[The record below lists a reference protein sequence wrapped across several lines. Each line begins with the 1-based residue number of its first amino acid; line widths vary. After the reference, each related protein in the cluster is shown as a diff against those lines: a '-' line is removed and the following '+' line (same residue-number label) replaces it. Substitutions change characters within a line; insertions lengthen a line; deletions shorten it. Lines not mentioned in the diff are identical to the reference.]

1 MKSSRKSKSFSELT
15 VMEGYRQVIRVQ
27 KWITLLGM
35 LLLILKFAAWWI
47 TESVAILTD
56 ALESIVNV
64 TAGIITLASLI
75 VAAKPRDSKHP
86 YGHGK
91 AEFISAGIEGTLITL
106 AGIIIFYEAGRR
118 LFHPGHIEKLD
129 SGILLVGISGLANLA
144 AGLIAVK
151 TGKKNKSLGITA
163 TGKHLLSDAYST
175 GGLLA
180 GLLLLYFTGWKWIDS
195 AVAIIFGIF
204 IVVTG
209 FKIVRS
215 SIAGIMDEADEHLFA
230 ELVNLLNNNRNE
242 NWIDLHN
249 FRVIKHGSRLHLD
262 CHLTL
267 PWFINLNEAHHEVE
281 KLDNLIRQAYGTSI
295 EMFVHTDGCLP
306 MSCPICIKSNC
317 PVRKFPLKEK
327 IEWTPQNLFENSK
340 HEYNNQAG
348 R

>member
-1 MKSSRKSKSFSELT
+1 M
-15 VMEGYRQVIRVQ
+15 
-27 KWITLLGM
+27 
-35 LLLILKFAAWWI
+35 
-47 TESVAILTD
+47 
-56 ALESIVNV
+56 
-64 TAGIITLASLI
+64 
-75 VAAKPRDSKHP
+75 
-86 YGHGK
+86 
-91 AEFISAGIEGTLITL
+91 
-106 AGIIIFYEAGRR
+106 
-118 LFHPGHIEKLD
+118 
-129 SGILLVGISGLANLA
+129 LVGISGLANLA

-209 FKIVRS
+209 IKIVRS
-215 SIAGIMDEADEHLFA
+215 CIAGIMDEADEHLFA

-242 NWIDLHN
+242 NWIDQHN

-306 MSCPICIKSNC
+306 M
-317 PVRKFPLKEK
+317 
-327 IEWTPQNLFENSK
+327 TPSRDQFSPQGTK
-340 HEYNNQAG
+340 P
-348 R
+348 